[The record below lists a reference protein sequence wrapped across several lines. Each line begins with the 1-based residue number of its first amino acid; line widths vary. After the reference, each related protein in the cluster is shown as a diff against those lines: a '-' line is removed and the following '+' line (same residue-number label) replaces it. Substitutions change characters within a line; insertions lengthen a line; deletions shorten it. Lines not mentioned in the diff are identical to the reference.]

1 MLKNNKSGVL
11 SFGSA
16 GDRSNLQEVIE
27 LFKNSP
33 IPLDQIF
40 ENLGLFLNS
49 KDLSR
54 ILFMNYIFKKVN
66 NVQGVVFDFGTRW
79 GHNMALFS
87 ALRGIYEP
95 YNRHKK
101 IIGFDTFSGFLSIS
115 KKDGISTLMKKGNI
129 STTKRYQE
137 YLEKIMQFHEKSN
150 PLSHIKKYEV
160 VVGDAIVQLRKYLR
174 RNPQT
179 IVALAY
185 FDFDIYEPTKK
196 CLQLIRPHLVKGSLL
211 AFDEL
216 NDQDSPGETVALSE
230 VFGLN
235 NIRLKR
241 YPFASRVSYFILE

>member
-1 MLKNNKSGVL
+1 MFKNNKSGVL
-11 SFGSA
+11 SFGSE
-16 GDRSNLQEVIE
+16 DERSNLQEVIE
-27 LFKNSP
+27 LFKTSP

-101 IIGFDTFSGFLSIS
+101 IIGFDTFSGFPSIS

-150 PLSHIKKYEV
+150 PLSHIKKYEI

-196 CLQLIRPHLVKGSLL
+196 CLQLIRPHLAKGSLL

-216 NDQDSPGETVALSE
+216 NDQDSPGETLALSE